1 MDFLKKMGKQA
12 ILAGIVALVLF
23 FVWPGA
29 TTLFFA
35 GMAAGIIIGNLYDP
49 VEKAAEKIID
59 KIPS

>member
-12 ILAGIVALVLF
+12 ILAGVVAVVLF

-29 TTLFFA
+29 TTLFFG

-49 VEKAAEKIID
+49 VEKMAEKIID